1 MVLCLLGRY
10 QPAALHGGFPRN
22 TFLADCRVPIT
33 GQLRAFRFSW
43 MVLSLPS
50 HGMLGV
56 MAYQAEAT
64 EELMEADV
72 PTSGKNK
79 P

>member
-1 MVLCLLGRY
+1 
-10 QPAALHGGFPRN
+10 
-22 TFLADCRVPIT
+22 
-33 GQLRAFRFSW
+33 